1 MATGRRFLPLAEPS
15 SEPIA
20 YRQPELEAMTDSSI
34 PRERFQKA
42 FLVLLVIVISLVF
55 VAMIRRF
62 LIAVLLAAVFS
73 AMAGPLYRG
82 LRRRFGD
89 RAAPAA
95 VVTILV
101 VLLLIVLP
109 LTAFFGIVAAEAIEV
124 TQSVTPWI
132 QRQLS
137 QPDELDK
144 LLQRIPLLDRL
155 QPYQDQIT
163 ARVGQLAG
171 SLGTFI
177 FNSVGNMTR
186 GTVNFLLQL
195 FIMLYAMFF
204 FLIGGRQILER
215 ILYYMPLSSAEE
227 SRMVERFVSVTR
239 ATIKGT
245 LVIGIVQGGLA
256 GLAVLSIIP
265 GIGTGLIWVPAV
277 IYLFAI
283 GRTGAALG
291 LFAWCAVVVGL
302 ADNFLRPY
310 LVGRDTKM
318 SDLLVLL
325 STLGGL
331 FLFGAVGIIIGPIV
345 AALFVTAWDIYGEAF
360 KDYLPAVQPITA
372 PVEAPPVEDATP
384 PEVSESAPAT

>member
-1 MATGRRFLPLAEPS
+1 MMADSL
-15 SEPIA
+15 
-20 YRQPELEAMTDSSI
+20 QPQ
-34 PRERFQKA
+34 ERFQKT
-42 FLVLLVIVISLVF
+42 FLLLLVALISFMF
-55 VAMIRRF
+55 VAMIRPF

-73 AMAGPLYRG
+73 AIASPLFRG
-82 LRRRFGD
+82 LRRRFRD

-95 VVTILV
+95 VATILI

-109 LTAFFGIVAAEAIEV
+109 LTAFFGIVASEAIQV
-124 TQSVTPWI
+124 SAAVTPWI
-132 QRQLS
+132 ERQLS

-144 LLQRIPLLDRL
+144 LLRRIPLLERL
-155 QPYQDQIT
+155 QPYQDQIA
-163 ARVGQLAG
+163 ARIGQLAG
-171 SLGTFI
+171 TLGTFAV
-177 FNSVGNMTR
+177 NSVAQMTR

-215 ILYYMPLSSAEE
+215 ILYHMPLTPSQET
-227 SRMVERFVSVTR
+227 RMVERFVSVTR

-245 LVIGIVQGGLA
+245 LVIGVVQGGLA
-256 GLAVLSIIP
+256 GLAFWVAGIGAPAFWGTVMAVLSIIP
-265 GIGTGLIWVPAV
+265 GIGTGLVWVPAV

-283 GRTGAALG
+283 ARTGAAIG
-291 LFAWCAVVVGL
+291 LLIWCAIVVGL

-331 FLFGAVGIIIGPIV
+331 FLFGAIGIIIGPII
-345 AALFVTAWDIYGEAF
+345 AALFVTVWDIYGEAF
-360 KDYLPAVQPITA
+360 AEFLPPVQEIPLAVESQ
-372 PVEAPPVEDATP
+372 PVEPAPGNG
-384 PEVSESAPAT
+384 S

>member
-1 MATGRRFLPLAEPS
+1 MMADSLAP
-15 SEPIA
+15 
-20 YRQPELEAMTDSSI
+20 Q
-34 PRERFQKA
+34 ERFQKA
-42 FLVLLVIVISLVF
+42 FLLLLVIFISFLF
-55 VAMIRRF
+55 FAMIRRF
-62 LIAVLLAAVFS
+62 LVAVLLAAVFS

-82 LRRRFGD
+82 LRRRLRDKGP
-89 RAAPAA
+89 PAA
-95 VVTILV
+95 VLTVLI
-101 VLLLIVLP
+101 VLLLIVVP

-124 TQSVTPWI
+124 TQAVTPWI
-132 QRQLS
+132 QAQVS

-155 QPYQDQIT
+155 QPYQDQIA
-163 ARVGQLAG
+163 ARMGQLAG
-171 SLGTFI
+171 TLGTFI
-177 FNSVGNMTR
+177 FNSVGQMTR

-195 FIMLYAMFF
+195 FIMMYAMFF
-204 FLIGGRQILER
+204 FLIGGRQMLER
-215 ILYYMPLSSAEE
+215 ILYYMPLSPEDE

-256 GLAVLSIIP
+256 GLAFWVVGIQAPAFWGTVMAVLSIIP

-291 LFAWCAVVVGL
+291 LLLWCAIVVGL
-302 ADNFLRPY
+302 ADNFLRPW

-331 FLFGAVGIIIGPIV
+331 FLFGAIGIIIGPII
-345 AALFVTAWDIYGEAF
+345 AALFITVWDIYGEAF
-360 KDYLPAVQPITA
+360 KDYLPAVEQIPV
-372 PVEAPPVEDATP
+372 PVEPPTP
-384 PEVSESAPAT
+384 PEPTPDIPHE